1 MTNVFRGCAA
11 AAAALLVSGCTST
24 AQDNISSW
32 YQLRESD
39 PPTYAVGMAG
49 FDGKLA
55 DPHGQRL
62 TLRFRD
68 AATKT
73 HAVEITIRNGFKNDG
88 TFVLPLTPR
97 DYELYQFE
105 LQYFSH
111 DEQVPS
117 GEYRNE
123 CTYSGESDG
132 NRSDSYYSTSTSTC
146 KSGPVTYTEERYATY
161 TSPKFSAPFKLAPNK
176 TSYIG
181 NFLVQCDFQTT
192 YSRNSAQSC
201 WLNYGVGDTA
211 PVRRAL
217 EGKKGP
223 YPPLSI
229 VPLDVH
235 ANEGQ
240 IHSAY

>member
-1 MTNVFRGCAA
+1 MTNTRHGCAA
-11 AAAALLVSGCTST
+11 AVAALLLSGCTST
-24 AQDNISSW
+24 AKDNISSW

-39 PPTYAVGMAG
+39 PPTYAVGIAG
-49 FDGKLA
+49 FDGKLE

-111 DEQVPS
+111 EVQVDS
-117 GEYRNE
+117 GEYRNS
-123 CTYSGESDG
+123 CTYSGEEEG
-132 NRSDSYYSTSTSTC
+132 KRSKSYTSTNTSTC
-146 KSGPVTYTEERYATY
+146 SSGPVTYTEERYATY
-161 TSPKFSAPFKLAPNK
+161 TSPKFAAPFRLSPNK

-181 NFLVQCDFQTT
+181 NFMAQCDFKIA
-192 YSRNSAQSC
+192 YGRNHAESC
-201 WLNYGVGDTA
+201 WLNYGIGDTA
-211 PVRRAL
+211 PVRQAL
-217 EGKKGP
+217 QKGT
-223 YPPLSI
+223 YPALAI
-229 VPLDVH
+229 VPLDVRI
-235 ANEGQ
+235 NEGQ

>member
-1 MTNVFRGCAA
+1 MTNIRHGSTAA
-11 AAAALLVSGCTST
+11 FAALLLSGCTSIT
-24 AQDNISSW
+24 QNNISSW

-39 PPTYAVGMAG
+39 PPTYAVGIAG
-49 FDGKLA
+49 FDGKLE

-97 DYELYQFE
+97 GYELYQFE

-111 DEQVPS
+111 EVQVES
-117 GEYRNE
+117 GEYRSS
-123 CTYSGESDG
+123 CTYSGEEEG
-132 NRSDSYYSTSTSTC
+132 KRSKSYTATNTSTC
-146 KSGPVTYTEERYATY
+146 SSGPVTYTEERFATY
-161 TSPKFSAPFKLAPNK
+161 ISPKFSAPFKLSPNR

-181 NFLVQCDFQTT
+181 NFLVQCDFLIA

-201 WLNYGVGDTA
+201 WLNYGMGDTA
-211 PVRRAL
+211 PVRQAMT
-217 EGKKGP
+217 KGN
-223 YPPLSI
+223 YPPLAI
-229 VPLDVH
+229 VPLEVG
-235 ANEGQ
+235 AIESQ